1 MNSHTL
7 VLLSAVAVTC
17 LFPVL
22 SFAHDRGLDRYG
34 CHHHRKHG
42 GYHCHRGAMVGQ
54 SFKLQQ
60 EMLAAMKGKEKAPSS
75 NNSGQSAKYVHRSS
89 QTSQNSFTIWAP
101 SSAATRP
108 KRIRA

>member
-1 MNSHTL
+1 MNQEHLEKLAGAANAEELRRAIEALCHTL

-42 GYHCHRGAMVGQ
+42 GYYCHRGAMVGQ
-54 SFKLQQ
+54 SFKSQQ

-75 NNSGQSAKYVHRSS
+75 SKRPS
-89 QTSQNSFTIWAP
+89 TQNESKP
-101 SSAATRP
+101 R
-108 KRIRA
+108 

>member
-42 GYHCHRGAMVGQ
+42 GYFCHRGAMVGQ
-54 SFKLQQ
+54 SFKSQQ
-60 EMLAAMKGKEKAPSS
+60 EMLAAMKRKEKAPSS
-75 NNSGQSAKYVHRSS
+75 SKRPS
-89 QTSQNSFTIWAP
+89 TQNESKP
-101 SSAATRP
+101 R
-108 KRIRA
+108 